1 MEKLESIPLNEQV
14 TTISFWRDE
23 EHATLWTNDRTTIT
37 KLDRL
42 CKEAPENYQCIEVG
56 KARIGG
62 GILDKRYR
70 ISDKGLLSFRQRR
83 VKLELTDE
91 QRAALSEKMKERRA
105 SGEL

>member
-1 MEKLESIPLNEQV
+1 MEKLESIPLNEQE

-37 KLDRL
+37 RLDKL

-70 ISDKGLLSFRQRR
+70 ISDKGLLSLRPRR
-83 VKLELTDE
+83 MQKRELTDE
-91 QRAALSEKMKERRA
+91 QKAALAERLRNA
-105 SGEL
+105 K

>member
-1 MEKLESIPLNEQV
+1 MEKLESIPLNEQE

-23 EHATLWTNDRTTIT
+23 DHATIWTNDRTTIT
-37 KLDRL
+37 KLDKL

-70 ISDKGLLSFRQRR
+70 ISDKGLLSFRPRR
-83 VKLELTDE
+83 MVKRE
-91 QRAALSEKMKERRA
+91 LSEEQKTILAERLRNA
-105 SGEL
+105 K